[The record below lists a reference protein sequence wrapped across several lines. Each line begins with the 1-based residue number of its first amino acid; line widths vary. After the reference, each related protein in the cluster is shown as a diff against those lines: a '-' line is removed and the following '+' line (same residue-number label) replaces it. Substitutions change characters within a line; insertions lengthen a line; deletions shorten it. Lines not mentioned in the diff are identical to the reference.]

1 MCSFLGGKKLR
12 LNKKLNVPT
21 VSRSGTSVRAVA
33 ADPDRP
39 IWFPGS
45 TPPEWLDGSL
55 PGDFGFDPLGL
66 CECYLFL
73 PYYMLLTYFTEWFI
87 LF

>member
-12 LNKKLNVPT
+12 LNKKLSVPA
-21 VSRSGTSVRAVA
+21 VSKSAGSVRAVA
-33 ADPDRP
+33 ADPERP

-55 PGDFGFDPLGL
+55 LVTSDSILLVFVS
-66 CECYLFL
+66 LF
-73 PYYMLLTYFTEWFI
+73 FSNAFK
-87 LF
+87 